1 MFSKNKKKFKRN
13 FSRKKVFK
21 RHGKESGDAVLKM
34 DDLSDGD
41 NEKSEREN
49 ENEKKVMKERERNY
63 KKFLIEQ
70 GRSSATKWETF
81 SEDEE
86 EVLAESPDTS
96 LPKKSKGKKK
106 KFEKTE
112 DVTSSRKKP
121 KNKKTADDFGQ
132 KIKEALSENEEET
145 IPQSLDQSSDKCRG
159 IKRKLEKTGEDVTLP
174 EKKSKNRKK
183 SEDSGQKM
191 EKVKAKLKA
200 KYDNDKWEK
209 IPRELP
215 REKSQQRCLG
225 CRELGHLLKD
235 CKVFA
240 KKARDICLKCGSSDH
255 KHNVCPVYKGPRFDY
270 ATCFKCKQMGHIS
283 KYCPKNA
290 HGIYPDGGSCNFCQG
305 VDHLARDYPKNRR
318 RGGRKR
324 HTKDSKKFY
333 RVNKPKN

>member
-1 MFSKNKKKFKRN
+1 M
-13 FSRKKVFK
+13 
-21 RHGKESGDAVLKM
+21 SGDAILKM
-34 DDLSDGD
+34 DDLSDGE
-41 NEKSEREN
+41 NEKSKREN
-49 ENEKKVMKERERNY
+49 ENKKMVMKERERNY

-86 EVLAESPDTS
+86 EVIEESPDTS
-96 LPKKSKGKKK
+96 LPKKGIGRKR
-106 KFEKTE
+106 KFENTD
-112 DVTSSRKKP
+112 DVSSGKKP
-121 KNKKTADDFGQ
+121 KNKKKSDDFGH
-132 KIKEALSENEEET
+132 KIKEAVSEDEEDV
-145 IPQSLDQSSDKCRG
+145 IPQSLDTPISEKSRG
-159 IKRKLEKTGEDVTLP
+159 KKRKIEKDDVILS

-191 EKVKAKLKA
+191 EKIKAKLKA

-209 IPRELP
+209 IPNEIP

-270 ATCFKCKQMGHIS
+270 ATCFKCKQMVSPGILHS
-283 KYCPKNA
+283 KNTC
-290 HGIYPDGGSCNFCQG
+290 
-305 VDHLARDYPKNRR
+305 
-318 RGGRKR
+318 
-324 HTKDSKKFY
+324 SKG
-333 RVNKPKN
+333 